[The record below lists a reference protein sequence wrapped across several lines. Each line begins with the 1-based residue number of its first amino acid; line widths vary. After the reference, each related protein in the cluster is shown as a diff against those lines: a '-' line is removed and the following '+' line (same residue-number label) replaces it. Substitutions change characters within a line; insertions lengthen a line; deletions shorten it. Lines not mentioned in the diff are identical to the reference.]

1 MAIKSKVWKLLGASL
16 LSVGAVSA
24 CAAVVAHTFTKETK
38 EAQALYTPNTHY
50 EVSDTAS
57 ELTSYYSSISSSA
70 TGTTLLSQLQSLN
83 STKRK
88 KTMGYSTM
96 NTSVSNSPYIYTDYV
111 LSSSSTDSN
120 GQRYGT
126 SIASFY
132 TKTSATSWNRE
143 HMWPNS
149 RGGSA
154 VEGDILH
161 TRPTISS
168 ENSSRGNSFYVEGMN
183 HSSNG
188 WDPYTAGYE
197 EWVRGE
203 CARTILYCVVANSS
217 FSLSDA
223 SAISSGQTGYSST
236 MGDMDTLIKWHF
248 AYTPNEYE
256 INRNNGAEYLQGNRN
271 PFVDHP
277 EYVAKIWSNFN
288 TNISTICSNNASTYS
303 NWTVG
308 SCSTYGTND
317 ASGGASTDP
326 SISINASANTVQVGK
341 TITLTANKRN
351 LTGTVQWYIGDSST
365 NVLTLSATSGDSIT
379 VTGVAEG
386 TKTIYAYIGSVS
398 ANVSITVTAASS
410 IGAGDKVTSIDML
423 SNDDKVVIR
432 TDEST
437 PKGVTGWNSTK
448 DATVSTTQNDWK
460 EFTVKSISSSGFKL
474 YDSSASKYIASPTG
488 NEFKYDT
495 SGGACSV
502 DSDGHLICNSRYLCV
517 NGTNYR
523 FYGSIGSYTPFFVY
537 LSGGSSSTK
546 TLSSIAISN
555 ATTSY
560 TVGDTFV
567 KPTVT
572 ATYSDSTTANVTS
585 STTFS
590 GYNMSTTGNQTVTAS
605 YTEGG
610 VTKTATYQITVN
622 AAAKTLSSIAVSGQ
636 TTTFTQ
642 GGTFSFG
649 GTVTATYSDSS
660 TANVTSSS
668 SFSGYNLSN
677 TGNQTVTVSY
687 TEGGVTKTTTYQIT
701 VNASQSTS
709 TATFTPS
716 DFTGQ
721 GTTST
726 GSPIS
731 ATKSTVTFSYDK
743 GYGTSEIRCYA
754 GGTLTISSTNTIS
767 AIAFTFSGDKNGG
780 LNTSYT
786 GLSTTSWTQSLS
798 SQARITE
805 CTVTYAPSGTPASI
819 SLNKSSALLT
829 VGDSVSLTATTSG
842 GSGNVSWTATVGSS
856 YVSLS
861 ASSGNSVTV
870 TGVAAGSATITATY
884 SGETATC
891 TITVIASGGSAI
903 PSTSYVFSSNTTTYD
918 SNPTF
923 ASVTNNYDSS
933 VFTVTSQVSVR
944 VGGTPSNG
952 SNTAGGQSDYM
963 IMSGGSL
970 GIALNNSDYI
980 ISKVQI
986 AMCRNLNIEEPIVSC
1001 GGLLKEVTDYTSMGT
1016 YNFYPLQQM
1025 FTIEVAGARVFVSS
1039 ITISVTEKTNEHLA
1053 WGQSFLEMTQSECT
1067 AGSGISSSTWSDC
1080 STVFGNVSS
1089 DGQVDICYCV
1099 ANKNGNACEEA
1110 VARYDDIM
1118 SKYNGLSDFLA
1129 RGSTSN
1135 NIRFMSMDS
1144 VATTAVI
1151 ISVFATLTGIT
1162 CLSYFFLKK
1171 KKER

>member
-1 MAIKSKVWKLLGASL
+1 MAIKSKVWKLFGASL

-88 KTMGYSTM
+88 KTMGYGTM
-96 NTSVSNSPYIYTDYV
+96 NTTASNSPYIYTDYV

-126 SIASFY
+126 TIASFY
-132 TKTSATSWNRE
+132 TKTAATSWNRE

-223 SAISSGQTGYSST
+223 SAISSGQAGYSST

-351 LTGTVQWYIGDSST
+351 LTGTVQWYVGDSST

-386 TKTIYAYIGSVS
+386 TKTIYAHIGTVS

-448 DATVSTTQNDWK
+448 DATISTTQNDWK

-474 YDSSASKYIASPTG
+474 YDSSASKYIASPTA

-495 SGGACSV
+495 SGGTCSP
-502 DSDGHLICNSRYLCV
+502 DSDGHLKCNNRFLCV

-523 FYGSIGSYTPFFVY
+523 FYSSIGSYTPFFIY

-590 GYNMSTTGNQTVTAS
+590 GYDMNTAGNQTVTAS

-610 VTKTATYQITVN
+610 VTKTATYQITVS
-622 AAAKTLSSIAVSGQ
+622 TSGGGAVVPES
-636 TTTFTQ
+636 TYTFT
-642 GGTFSFG
+642 S
-649 GTVTATYSDSS
+649 A
-660 TANVTSSS
+660 
-668 SFSGYNLSN
+668 
-677 TGNQTVTVSY
+677 
-687 TEGGVTKTTTYQIT
+687 TTTYNSSLT
-701 VNASQSTS
+701 
-709 TATFTPS
+709 TAQWS
-716 DFTGQ
+716 
-721 GTTST
+721 
-726 GSPIS
+726 
-731 ATKSTVTFSYDK
+731 
-743 GYGTSEIRCYA
+743 
-754 GGTLTISSTNTIS
+754 
-767 AIAFTFSGDKNGG
+767 
-780 LNTSYT
+780 NTSY
-786 GLSTTSWTQSLS
+786 
-798 SQARITE
+798 
-805 CTVTYAPSGTPASI
+805 
-819 SLNKSSALLT
+819 
-829 VGDSVSLTATTSG
+829 
-842 GSGNVSWTATVGSS
+842 
-856 YVSLS
+856 
-861 ASSGNSVTV
+861 
-870 TGVAAGSATITATY
+870 VAG
-884 SGETATC
+884 
-891 TITVIASGGSAI
+891 
-903 PSTSYVFSSNTTTYD
+903 F
-918 SNPTF
+918 
-923 ASVTNNYDSS
+923 DSS
-933 VFTVTSQVSVR
+933 VFTVNTSANIRQ
-944 VGGTPSNG
+944 GSNG
-952 SNTAGGQSDYM
+952 NSSSAYSTSDFMFYPD
-963 IMSGGSL
+963 SGTTTLS
-970 GIALNNSDYI
+970 IALNSSDYI
-980 ISKVQI
+980 VSKVQLT
-986 AMCRNLNIEEPIVSC
+986 MCKNQSTESPVISC
-1001 GGLLKEVTDYTSMGT
+1001 GGLVKEVTDLKPKGT
-1016 YNFYPLQQM
+1016 YTFYPLQQS
-1025 FTIEVAGARVFVSS
+1025 FTIEVVTARVFVSS
-1039 ITISVTEKTNEHLA
+1039 IVVNVTEKTNEHLA

-1110 VARYDDIM
+1110 VARYDNILANYT
-1118 SKYNGLSDFLA
+1118 SLSDFLA
-1129 RGSTSN
+1129 RGNSANSMKLMSN
-1135 NIRFMSMDS
+1135 NNNIVIYSVICSIVALLSASVCFYFIR
-1144 VATTAVI
+1144 
-1151 ISVFATLTGIT
+1151 
-1162 CLSYFFLKK
+1162 KK
-1171 KKER
+1171 RRDR